1 MFLNFEVHSIT
12 SHFYNILYSRKKNYE
27 NMSIQLVL
35 KTLAVT
41 PLAQQTLKETILGK
55 LITTSKIKLF
65 FMFPAK
71 APVLPFQGHWNFS
84 P

>member
-12 SHFYNILYSRKKNYE
+12 SHFYNILYLKTNYE

-41 PLAQQTLKETILGK
+41 PLAQQSLKETILGK
-55 LITTSKIKLF
+55 LITMSKIILF

-84 P
+84 T